1 MSVIRKQS
9 IISTLLIYAG
19 FVFGAINTYLFTQHG
34 ALDSSF
40 TLEQYGLTRVF
51 IVTGHFLYGFASFGL
66 AAVIYKFYPYY
77 KGNLKDHE
85 NDLLTI
91 CLVLALVGFVLTTI
105 AGVIFEP
112 LIVRKFSAKSPL
124 LVQYYYWVF
133 PFLFFYLFFSI
144 LEAYAWSLKKTIL
157 PHFLKETGFR
167 ISTTLLIVLFLAGG
181 LNFPLFIKLFSLLYA
196 LSFFALLWYLVRIK
210 KFHITKQISR
220 VTKKFW
226 KKMGMLMAYV
236 YGGLIINV
244 TAFSIDSYT
253 IASYVEDALTYLAVY
268 DFSTYVCSLIQVPQR
283 SIIAISIPFLSQ
295 AWKDK
300 DFPTLQKIYSR
311 SSLNLLMI
319 SLFIFLLIW
328 LNYDEAIEVF
338 RLNPLL
344 KAGKMVVLLWSLK
357 YIIDMGTGVNSQ
369 IIGTSVFWKFEFLSG
384 VVLMLLVIPLNI
396 ILVKRFGI
404 EGAAWSG
411 LIAFTI
417 YNIIRLVFLWVKF
430 KMQPFSIG
438 TFYVLVHAL
447 FCYAVC
453 YLLFMNMHDFGG
465 MVLRSTTFVILFAVS
480 AYYFK
485 ISPDI
490 EPVLSAVKKK
500 LGMRRRV
507 KINNK

>member
-19 FVFGAINTYLFTQHG
+19 FIFGAINTYLFTQHG

-77 KGNLKDHE
+77 KDNLKDHA

-91 CLVLALVGFVLTTI
+91 CLMLALVGFVLTTT
-105 AGVIFEP
+105 GGLIFEP

-144 LEAYAWSLKKTIL
+144 LEAYSWSLKKTIL
-157 PHFLKETGFR
+157 PHFLRETGFR
-167 ISTTLLIVLFLAGG
+167 ISTTVLVVLFLAGG
-181 LNFPLFIKLFSLLYA
+181 LNFPLFIKLFSFLYA
-196 LSFFALLWYLVRIK
+196 LSFFALLWYLVKIK
-210 KFHITKQISR
+210 KFHLTTQISR

-226 KKMGMLMAYV
+226 KKMGMLMGYV

-244 TAFSIDSYT
+244 TALSIDSFT
-253 IASYVEDALTYLAVY
+253 IASYVDNALQYLAVY

-283 SIIAISIPFLSQ
+283 SIIAISIPFLAQ

-300 DFPTLQKIYSR
+300 DFPTLKRIYSR
-311 SSLNLLMI
+311 SSINLLMI

-328 LNYDEAIEVF
+328 LNYDDAIDVF
-338 RLNPLL
+338 SLNPLL
-344 KAGKMVVLLWSLK
+344 KLGKMVVLLWGLK

-369 IIGTSVFWKFEFLSG
+369 IIGTSVFWKFEFSSG

-396 ILVKRFGI
+396 ILVKKLGI
-404 EGAAWSG
+404 TGAAWSS
-411 LIAFTI
+411 LIAFTV
-417 YNIIRLVFLWVKF
+417 YNIIRLVFLWRKF
-430 KMQPFSIG
+430 KMQPFTIN
-438 TFYVLVHAL
+438 TLYVLMHAL
-447 FCYAVC
+447 LCYGIC

-465 MVLRSTTFVILFAVS
+465 MVLRSMTFIVLFAVS
-480 AYYFK
+480 AYYLK

-490 EPVLSAVKKK
+490 DPVMNAAKKK
-500 LGMRRRV
+500 LGIRGR
-507 KINNK
+507 KE

>member
-19 FVFGAINTYLFTQHG
+19 FIFGAINTYLFTQHG
-34 ALDSSF
+34 ALESSF

-66 AAVIYKFYPYY
+66 AAVIYKFHPYY
-77 KGNLKDHE
+77 KDNLKDHE

-91 CLVLALVGFVLTTI
+91 CLLLAFVGFILTTVGGI
-105 AGVIFEP
+105 IFEP

-124 LVQYYYWVF
+124 LVQYYFWVF

-157 PHFLKETGFR
+157 PHFLRETGFR
-167 ISTTLLIVLFLAGG
+167 VSTTLLIVLFLAGG

-196 LSFFALLWYLVRIK
+196 LSFFALLWYLVQIK
-210 KFHITKQISR
+210 KFHIVTRISR

-226 KKMGMLMAYV
+226 KKMGMLMGYV

-244 TAFSIDSYT
+244 TALSIDSYT
-253 IASYVEDALTYLAVY
+253 IASYVENALTYLAVY

-283 SIIAISIPFLSQ
+283 SIIGISIPFLSQ

-300 DFPTLQKIYSR
+300 DFPTLQRIYTR
-311 SSLNLLMI
+311 SSINLLMI

-328 LNYDEAIEVF
+328 LNYDDAIAVF
-338 RLNPLL
+338 SLNPLL
-344 KAGKMVVLLWSLK
+344 YQGKIVVLLWSLK

-369 IIGTSVFWKFEFLSG
+369 MIGTSVFWKFEFLSG

-396 ILVKRFGI
+396 ILVKKLGI
-404 EGAAWSG
+404 EGAAWSS
-411 LIAFTI
+411 LIAFTV
-417 YNIIRLVFLWVKF
+417 YNIIRLVFLWFKF
-430 KMQPFSIG
+430 KMQPFTIR
-438 TFYVLVHAL
+438 TLYVLVHAL
-447 FCYAVC
+447 LCYAVC
-453 YLLFMNMHDFGG
+453 YLLFMNMHDFWG
-465 MVLRSTTFVILFAVS
+465 MVLRSTTFIVLFAVT
-480 AYYFK
+480 AYYLK

-490 EPVLSAVKKK
+490 DPVWNSVKKK
-500 LGMRRRV
+500 LGLLKRKDV
-507 KINNK
+507 

>member
-34 ALDSSF
+34 VLESSF

-77 KGNLKDHE
+77 KDNLQDRQ

-91 CLVLALVGFVLTTI
+91 CLVISLVGFVLTT
-105 AGVIFEP
+105 ACGLIFEP

-144 LEAYAWSLKKTIL
+144 LEAYSWSLKKTIF
-157 PHFLKETGFR
+157 PHFLRETGFR

-181 LNFPLFIKLFSLLYA
+181 LNFPLFIKLFSFLYA

-210 KFHITKQISR
+210 KFHLTKQISR

-226 KKMGMLMAYV
+226 KKMGMLMMYV

-244 TAFSIDSYT
+244 TALSIDSFT
-253 IASYVEDALTYLAVY
+253 IASYVDLHYLAVY

-283 SIIAISIPFLSQ
+283 SIIAISIPFLAQ

-319 SLFIFLLIW
+319 SLFIFLLVW
-328 LNYDEAIEVF
+328 LNYDEAIEIF
-338 RLNPLL
+338 QLNPLL

-369 IIGTSVFWKFEFLSG
+369 IIGTSVFWKFEFASG
-384 VVLMLLVIPLNI
+384 VILMLLVIPLNI

-404 EGAAWSG
+404 DGAAWSG
-411 LIAFTI
+411 LIAFTV
-417 YNIIRLVFLWVKF
+417 YNIIRLLFLWRKF
-430 KMQPFSIG
+430 KMQPFTLG
-438 TFYVLVHAL
+438 TLYVMLHAMVC
-447 FCYAVC
+447 FGVC
-453 YLLFMNMHDFGG
+453 YLVFRNMHDFGG
-465 MVLRSTTFVILFAVS
+465 MVLRSITFVVLFAVS
-480 AYYFK
+480 AYYLK

-490 EPVLSAVKKK
+490 EPVLEATKKK
-500 LGMRRRV
+500 LGIKRRS
-507 KINNK
+507 